1 MLAYRNAKV
10 SSKTDEELPNTID
23 QSMTKTTSKTFLFAT
38 LAALVFCINPT
49 LSFADGRAGMSTLG
63 YYKDPYS
70 DEERSRRLYEEGL
83 KHKAKA
89 ESRAGRATNAKNT
102 KEKNR
107 LLKKAMKEYQKAVE
121 KQTKAVKLD
130 QENYKAFSELGYALE
145 KKGEPR
151 KAIGAYNF
159 SLRINPRYYLALRY
173 RGEALI
179 QLGLIKD
186 AKESYMVLFKNDQ
199 ELAAQLMTSFDEW
212 LTQTETTGSLEK
224 EEFIEW
230 LSRRKSLAKIA
241 FGLTNRSK
249 DSP

>member
-1 MLAYRNAKV
+1 MLAYKNAKV
-10 SSKTDEELPNTID
+10 SSKTGEELQTKTDRP
-23 QSMTKTTSKTFLFAT
+23 MTKTTFKTLLFAT
-38 LAALVFCINPT
+38 LAT
-49 LSFADGRAGMSTLG
+49 LLFFVNSSFADGRAGMSTLG

-89 ESRAGRATNAKNT
+89 ENRAERADTAKNT
-102 KEKNR
+102 KEENR
-107 LLKKAMKEYQKAVE
+107 LRKKAMKEYQKAFE

-145 KKGEPR
+145 KKGEAR

-159 SLRINPRYYLALRY
+159 SLRINPRYYLAWRY

-179 QLGLIKD
+179 KLGLIKD

-199 ELAAQLMTSFDEW
+199 DLAAQLMSSFDEW
-212 LTQTETTGSLEK
+212 LAQSEASGHQEK

-230 LSRRKSLAKIA
+230 LARRKSLAKIA
-241 FGLTNRSK
+241 SGLTNRSK
-249 DSP
+249 NSP